1 MEIEPKLLTPERI
14 IDLYKVYVMTGCI
27 FEGSPMLQLFQ
38 HIAALTNEI
47 KKRDQALVEIIDK
60 TGNE

>member
-1 MEIEPKLLTPERI
+1 MKIEPKLLTPERI
-14 IDLYKVYVMTGCI
+14 IDLYKVYVMTDYI
-27 FEGSPMLQLFQ
+27 FEGSPMLELFQ

-60 TGNE
+60 AGNE